1 MSSDLGFTFR
11 ATKNGEVFLHHRGK
25 LATTLRGEAA
35 AEFLADIDGAD
46 ADEQQ
51 QIMAR
56 ATGNYRRGNERLAK
70 NHPRNR

>member
-1 MSSDLGFTFR
+1 MSGDLGFTYR
-11 ATKNGEVFLHHRGK
+11 AAKNGEVFVHHRGK

-35 AEFLADIDGAD
+35 ADFLTDIDGAD
-46 ADEQQ
+46 DGAQQ

-56 ATGNYRRGNERLAK
+56 VTGNYRRGNERLAK

>member
-1 MSSDLGFTFR
+1 MSGDLGFTFR
-11 ATKNGEVFLHHRGK
+11 AMKNGEVFVHHRGK

-35 AEFLADIDGAD
+35 ADFLADIDGAD

-56 ATGNYRRGNERLAK
+56 ITGNYRRGNERLAK

>member
-11 ATKNGEVFLHHRGK
+11 ATKNGEVFVHHRGK
-25 LATTLRGEAA
+25 LATTLRGGAA

-46 ADEQQ
+46 AGEQQ

-56 ATGNYRRGNERLAK
+56 VTGNYRRGNERLAK

>member
-1 MSSDLGFTFR
+1 MTADFGFSYRT
-11 ATKNGEVFLHHRGK
+11 TKAGEVFVHHRGK

-35 AEFLADIDGAD
+35 ADFLADMDGAD
-46 ADEQQ
+46 DDEQQ

-56 ATGNYRRGNERLAK
+56 VTGNYRRGNERLAR

>member
-1 MSSDLGFTFR
+1 LSSDLGFTFR

-56 ATGNYRRGNERLAK
+56 ATGNFRRGNERLAK

>member
-1 MSSDLGFTFR
+1 MSNDLGFTYR
-11 ATKNGEVFLHHRGK
+11 ATKNGEVFVHHRGK

-46 ADEQQ
+46 PDEQQ

>member
-1 MSSDLGFTFR
+1 MSGDLGFTFR
-11 ATKNGEVFLHHRGK
+11 VTKNGEVFVHHRGR

-46 ADEQQ
+46 DDEQQ

-56 ATGNYRRGNERLAK
+56 ITGNYRRGNERLAK

>member
-1 MSSDLGFTFR
+1 VSNDLGFTYR
-11 ATKNGEVFLHHRGK
+11 ATKNGEVFVHHRGK

-46 ADEQQ
+46 PDEQQ

>member
-11 ATKNGEVFLHHRGK
+11 ATKNGEVFVHHHGK
-25 LATTLRGEAA
+25 LATTLRGGTA

-46 ADEQQ
+46 AGEQQ

>member
-1 MSSDLGFTFR
+1 MSDDLGFTFR
-11 ATKNGEVFLHHRGK
+11 ATKGGEVFVHHRGR

-35 AEFLADIDGAD
+35 ADFLSDIDGAD
-46 ADEQQ
+46 HAEQQ

-56 ATGNYRRGNERLAK
+56 SSGNYRRGNERLAK

>member
-1 MSSDLGFTFR
+1 MSGDLGFTFR
-11 ATKNGEVFLHHRGK
+11 MTKNGEVFVHRRGK

-35 AEFLADIDGAD
+35 ADFLADIDGAD
-46 ADEQQ
+46 DDEQQ

-56 ATGNYRRGNERLAK
+56 ITGNYRRGNERLPK

>member
-1 MSSDLGFTFR
+1 LSSDLGFTFR

-70 NHPRNR
+70 YHPRNR

>member
-11 ATKNGEVFLHHRGK
+11 ATKNGEVFVHHRGK
-25 LATTLRGEAA
+25 LATTLRGGAA
-35 AEFLADIDGAD
+35 AEFLADINGAD
-46 ADEQQ
+46 PGEQQ